1 MINGIWYTRQFKNI
15 TSPPNKNKLL
25 STSMHTTLESYLG
38 FRSITNY
45 EEDEVDLDM
54 EMVLTLGMMEI

>member
-1 MINGIWYTRQFKNI
+1 MVYGIQDNLKNI
-15 TSPPNKNKLL
+15 TSPPNNNKLL
-25 STSMHTTLESYLG
+25 STSMHTTLEAYSG

-45 EEDEVDLDM
+45 EGDEVGLDM